1 MLRDQT
7 QWWRRAAQS
16 LSRAGLLWLALTAVA
31 LGSLVSSGAGLA
43 PSARLVAA
51 SSIGSTGK
59 LKANSPGAPSA
70 VPGHLT
76 HRTMAPDTDAK
87 RVHAGGMPVGLIPTA
102 FRLSDPEDAE
112 RAALP
117 ADADTPGFKPG
128 AFHARAPP
136 RTA

>member
-7 QWWRRAAQS
+7 QWWRRAAGS
-16 LSRAGLLWLALTAVA
+16 LSSAGLLWLALTAVA

-51 SSIGSTGK
+51 SSIGNTGK
-59 LKANSPGAPSA
+59 LRANGPAAPSV

-76 HRTMAPDTDAK
+76 HRAVGPDTDAK
-87 RVHAGGMPVGLIPTA
+87 RVHAGGMPVGLVPVSFA
-102 FRLSDPEDAE
+102 LSGPAHLE
-112 RAALP
+112 RVASP
-117 ADADTPGFKPG
+117 RDADTPSFKPG